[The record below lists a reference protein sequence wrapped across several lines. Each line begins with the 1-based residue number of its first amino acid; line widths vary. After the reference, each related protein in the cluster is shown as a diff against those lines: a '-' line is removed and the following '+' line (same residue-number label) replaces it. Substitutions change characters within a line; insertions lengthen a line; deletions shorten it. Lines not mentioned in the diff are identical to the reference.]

1 VLPSHRRLK
10 QPRKDDY
17 AIHRSSHRATRSGAD
32 LAAAVLVVL
41 GVSVVSFFLTFL
53 TGDPAEIMLPPGATA
68 VQIAKFRAEWGFA
81 DPLPVQYWRFLRR
94 AIHGDFG
101 VSLQHG
107 QSSLPLI
114 AARLP
119 ATLQLTV
126 TAMLLAIVLAVPLG
140 VLAATHRGGKLDLLT
155 MGVALFGQSVP
166 NFWLAIMMILLFAV
180 SWGWL
185 PTSGRGGWTHVV
197 MPAAAIA
204 INLMALLTRLVRTTM
219 IEVLSEDF
227 VRTGRS
233 KGLRELAVV
242 LRHALPN
249 ALIPLVTVVGL
260 QFGYILGGAV
270 VIETIFTWPGVG
282 LFTIQAIM
290 NRDYPVAA
298 VGVAAGLVAGY
309 LGGRVGAVIMRVV
322 DLNLAFPLILLALA
336 VVALL
341 GANLRNLV
349 IVMAITTWIIYARVV
364 RGLTR
369 TLREQE
375 FVQAVRALGARDARI
390 IARHVLPT
398 VLAPIMVIWTLEVAR
413 VILMESALSFLG
425 LGVPPPTPTW
435 GRMLAEGRDY
445 LTLAGWI
452 SIFPGL
458 AIMVTVLGINFLG
471 DGLRDLRDPRLRG
484 QT

>member
-1 VLPSHRRLK
+1 VRAYVAARL
-10 QPRKDDY
+10 
-17 AIHRSSHRATRSGAD
+17 AT
-32 LAAAVLVVL
+32 AVLVIV
-41 GVSVVSFFLTFL
+41 GVSIVSFCLTFL

-68 VQIAKFRAEWGFA
+68 AQIAKFRADWGFA

-94 AIHGDFG
+94 AVHGDFG

-126 TAMLLAIVLAVPLG
+126 TAMVLAIALAVPLG

-180 SWGWL
+180 SWGLL

-204 INLMALLTRLVRTTM
+204 INLMALLTRLVRATM

-233 KGLRELAVV
+233 KGLREVAVV
-242 LRHALPN
+242 VRHALPN
-249 ALIPLVTVVGL
+249 ALIPLVTVIGL

-290 NRDYPVAA
+290 NRDYPVVQASVFILATA
-298 VGVAAGLVAGY
+298 VV
-309 LGGRVGAVIMRVV
+309 VINLAV
-322 DLNLAFPLILLALA
+322 DLLY
-336 VVALL
+336 VWV
-341 GANLRNLV
+341 
-349 IVMAITTWIIYARVV
+349 
-364 RGLTR
+364 
-369 TLREQE
+369 
-375 FVQAVRALGARDARI
+375 
-390 IARHVLPT
+390 
-398 VLAPIMVIWTLEVAR
+398 
-413 VILMESALSFLG
+413 
-425 LGVPPPTPTW
+425 
-435 GRMLAEGRDY
+435 
-445 LTLAGWI
+445 
-452 SIFPGL
+452 
-458 AIMVTVLGINFLG
+458 
-471 DGLRDLRDPRLRG
+471 DPRIRV
-484 QT
+484 T

>member
-1 VLPSHRRLK
+1 VRAYIAARLG
-10 QPRKDDY
+10 
-17 AIHRSSHRATRSGAD
+17 T
-32 LAAAVLVVL
+32 AVLVVL
-41 GVSVVSFFLTFL
+41 GVSVVSFVLTFL

-68 VQIAKFRAEWGFA
+68 AQIATFRTEWGFA

-94 AIHGDFG
+94 AVHGDFG

-119 ATLQLTV
+119 ATFQLTM
-126 TAMLLAIVLAVPLG
+126 TAMVLAIVLAVPLG
-140 VLAATHRGGKLDLLT
+140 VLAATHRGGKIDLLT

-233 KGLRELAVV
+233 KGLREVAVV

-290 NRDYPVAA
+290 NRDYPVVQASVFILATA
-298 VGVAAGLVAGY
+298 VVLINLA
-309 LGGRVGAVIMRVV
+309 V
-322 DLNLAFPLILLALA
+322 DLLYVWL
-336 VVALL
+336 
-341 GANLRNLV
+341 
-349 IVMAITTWIIYARVV
+349 
-364 RGLTR
+364 
-369 TLREQE
+369 
-375 FVQAVRALGARDARI
+375 
-390 IARHVLPT
+390 
-398 VLAPIMVIWTLEVAR
+398 
-413 VILMESALSFLG
+413 
-425 LGVPPPTPTW
+425 
-435 GRMLAEGRDY
+435 
-445 LTLAGWI
+445 
-452 SIFPGL
+452 
-458 AIMVTVLGINFLG
+458 
-471 DGLRDLRDPRLRG
+471 DPRIRV
-484 QT
+484 T